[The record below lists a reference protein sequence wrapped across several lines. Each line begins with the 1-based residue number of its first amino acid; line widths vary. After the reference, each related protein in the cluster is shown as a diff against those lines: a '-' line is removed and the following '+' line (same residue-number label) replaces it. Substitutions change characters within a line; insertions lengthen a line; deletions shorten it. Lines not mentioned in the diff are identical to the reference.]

1 MGEIII
7 FGKSTLL
14 KLSCMKRFISF
25 LSIVFSTL
33 VVYSGHDTDLSVRL
47 RDHVRI
53 LASDS
58 LYGRGLGTEG
68 SEMARE
74 YIVSQFM
81 EAGITPLFDYFLQPF
96 KFRSGVAWIPAVNIA
111 GYIEGSDPVLKNE
124 FIVIGAHYDHIGYTR
139 NEGGKTIFP
148 GADDNASGVATI
160 IEIGR
165 YFVQNSSLLGRS
177 LIILAFDAE
186 ESGLRGSRYFVENSP
201 VPLDKIK
208 LMFSFDMVGMYAT
221 NQGIHL
227 RGMGSLEGGVDMA
240 QSIAGQKNVSLK
252 NTGSNIER
260 RTDTAPFGDRGIPAA
275 HVFTGTKSPY
285 HKPGDKYHLL
295 DYDGMSKITVYMKS
309 LLAEFSNK
317 RALVPDN
324 SLLATN
330 ESDVKS
336 KAFSYGLVLNNG
348 SGFHRY
354 KDEFYRA
361 NPLHVFS
368 SGLYFQV
375 PVSKLF
381 TIQTEILYD
390 FNGSRVPGG
399 NFRRHSLTVPLN
411 MQIGTPRQLASGVRI
426 YIFGGAWYRYSFTNN
441 QDNFDLGLMDL
452 SNPNEWGYSA
462 GVGLDIFRFMV
473 GFTSRAGLSNI
484 NQDHS
489 EKVMDTNRYFT
500 LGYRF

>member
-1 MGEIII
+1 MGENVT
-7 FGKSTLL
+7 FGKMYSF
-14 KLSCMKRFISF
+14 KFSYMKSFVSF
-25 LSIVFSTL
+25 LSIVFCTL

-58 LYGRGLGTEG
+58 LHGRGLGTEG
-68 SEMARE
+68 TELARE

-111 GYIEGSDPVLKNE
+111 GFIEGSDPVLKNE

-139 NEGGKTIFP
+139 NETGKTIFP
-148 GADDNASGVATI
+148 GADDNASGVAAI

-165 YFVQNSSLLGRS
+165 YFVQNPSLLGRS
-177 LIILAFDAE
+177 LIIVAFDAE
-186 ESGLRGSRYFVENSP
+186 ESGLWGSRNFVENSP
-201 VPLDKIK
+201 VPLDRIK
-208 LMFSFDMVGMYAT
+208 LMFSFDMVGMYAA
-221 NQGIHL
+221 NRGLHL

-240 QSIAGQKNVSLK
+240 KSIAGQKSVSLR

-260 RTDTAPFGDRGIPAA
+260 RTDTAPFGDRGIPAV

-295 DYDGMSKITVYMKS
+295 DYDGMSKVTVYMKS

-324 SLLATN
+324 SLLVA
-330 ESDVKS
+330 DGPGAKS
-336 KAFSYGLVLNNG
+336 KAFSYGLVVNNG

-361 NPLHVFS
+361 DPLHIFS
-368 SGLYFQV
+368 AGLYFQV

-381 TIQTEILYD
+381 TIQPEILYD
-390 FNGSRVPGG
+390 YNGSRVPGG
-399 NFRRHSLTVPLN
+399 NFRRHSVTIPFNL
-411 MQIGTPRQLASGVRI
+411 QIGTPRQLASGIRI
-426 YIFGGAWYRYSFTNN
+426 YLFGGAWYRYSFTNN
-441 QDNFDLGLMDL
+441 QDSFNLESIQL
-452 SNPNEWGYSA
+452 SNPKEWGYSA
-462 GVGLDIFRFMV
+462 GIGLEIFRFMV
-473 GFTSRAGLSNI
+473 GFTGRTGLSNI
-484 NQDHS
+484 NQEHS
-489 EKVMDTNRYFT
+489 GKVMDSNRNFT